1 MRQTL
6 KIGCAKEPY
15 HTGYVDRERPPRV
28 RGAVIFLRV
37 TAGNGD
43 TVTEKR
49 VVSIG
54 LSVPRKEGRQMGFR
68 IYYDGL
74 NLALQRGTGIATYTR
89 MLMNEARDLG
99 HSVGAVYTVPT
110 PPAKNTALR
119 EISFYDPYHVEL
131 SGLLERWIDVRDQL
145 RSFFGIEPVRVEQT
159 GIVITD
165 NFRRSMPTHD
175 DIFAAR
181 HLFGRARWHFLK
193 TRGFV
198 NLKFDPQP
206 DIFHCTYQMPLLCKS
221 ACNVYTIHDLVPLR
235 LPFAT
240 RDNKRL
246 AYRLLQGVAA
256 KADHIVTVSENS
268 KNDIMKYLGVEENRI
283 TNTYQS
289 VEFPREYVERS
300 SDVVAYPSCV
310 GNLPLVL
317 VTFGGWRNEGEVAL
331 IERRLEQ
338 EGAGRGIKR
347 RIYRLDYVSLLMLV
361 TIIRGACAL
370 IFPSLY
376 EWFGLPVLE
385 AMLLGTPVVTSGVS
399 SLPEVA
405 GDAALLV
412 NPYEVD
418 EIARAIGKIVEDAD
432 LRSELSARG
441 RTQAAVFSVERY
453 RGRVAQLYERFGT
466 FPVAPD
472 QNVTPLPIKGLGR
485 NNRID

>member
-1 MRQTL
+1 M
-6 KIGCAKEPY
+6 
-15 HTGYVDRERPPRV
+15 
-28 RGAVIFLRV
+28 
-37 TAGNGD
+37 
-43 TVTEKR
+43 
-49 VVSIG
+49 G
-54 LSVPRKEGRQMGFR
+54 LR

-89 MLMNEARDLG
+89 ILMNEARDLG
-99 HSVGAVYTVPT
+99 HSVSAVYSVPT

-119 EISFYDPYHVEL
+119 EISFYDPCHAEL
-131 SGLLERWIDVRDQL
+131 SRLLERWIDVRDQL

-175 DIFAAR
+175 NIFAAR

-193 TRGFV
+193 TRRFV

-300 SDVVAYPSCV
+300 TDVVAEELQGSFGLEYGKYLLFYGALEPKKNV
-310 GNLPLVL
+310 GRLIDAYLSSGVNLPLVL
-317 VTFGGWRNEGEVAL
+317 VTSGGWGNEDEVAS
-331 IERRLEQ
+331 IERRREQ
-338 EGAGRGIKR
+338 ERAGRGIRR

-376 EWFGLPVLE
+376 EGFGLPVLE

>member
-1 MRQTL
+1 M
-6 KIGCAKEPY
+6 
-15 HTGYVDRERPPRV
+15 
-28 RGAVIFLRV
+28 
-37 TAGNGD
+37 
-43 TVTEKR
+43 
-49 VVSIG
+49 
-54 LSVPRKEGRQMGFR
+54 KEGRQMGLQ

-74 NLALQRGTGIATYTR
+74 NLALPRGTGIATYTR
-89 MLMNEARDLG
+89 MLMNEARNLG
-99 HSVGAVYTVPT
+99 HSVSAVYSVPT
-110 PPAKNTALR
+110 SLAKNSALR
-119 EISFYDPYHVEL
+119 EISFYDPYHAKL
-131 SGLLERWIDVRDQL
+131 SGLQRWIDVRDQL

-175 DIFAAR
+175 NIFAAR

-193 TRGFV
+193 TRRFV

-289 VEFPREYVERS
+289 VGFPREYVERS
-300 SDVVAYPSCV
+300 TDVVAEELQGSFGLEYGKYLLFYGALEPKKNV
-310 GNLPLVL
+310 GRLIDAYLSSGVNLPLVL
-317 VTFGGWRNEGEVAL
+317 VTSGGWGNEGEVAL

-338 EGAGRGIKR
+338 ERAGRGIRR

-376 EWFGLPVLE
+376 EGFGLPVLE

-466 FPVAPD
+466 FPVGARSKYHPSP
-472 QNVTPLPIKGLGR
+472 N
-485 NNRID
+485 